1 MRTQYDKEIKKMKKA
16 MYSSKCDKSII
27 KSWIKSYE
35 KTLKN
40 KDKLIISYSQAKINL
55 RKIAEGLRQ
64 LDQVLSDRKEW
75 SPVKDNQYVN
85 LITMLKGLENEYYH
99 KLLIDENDAN
109 YNTRYHSMIELAC
122 KYNDFLHNRRRKDDS
137 VMLKSEVENLLNL
150 TDENLTDE
158 DLSDFEVSYFLSNKK
173 IEDLEGL
180 SVKEKQ
186 ELVSRV
192 YRVEFIGPIKGEIIK
207 MYETNNEEGAEAKAL
222 EFIEL
227 VTQ

>member
-16 MYSSKCDKSII
+16 MYSCKCDKAVV
-27 KSWIKSYE
+27 KSWLKSYE

-40 KDKLIISYSQAKINL
+40 KDKIIISYSQAKINL

-64 LDQVLSDRKEW
+64 LDQVLSNRKEW

-85 LITMLKGLENEYYH
+85 LITMLKALEDKYYH
-99 KLLIDENDAN
+99 ELLIDENDAN
-109 YNTRYHSMIELAC
+109 YNTRYHSMIELAF

-150 TDENLTDE
+150 TDENLLKE
-158 DLSDFEVSYFLSNKK
+158 DLSDFEVSYFLNNKDTA
-173 IEDLEGL
+173 DLEGL
-180 SVKEKQ
+180 SIREKQ

-192 YRVEFIGPIKGEIIK
+192 YRVEFVGPIKGEIVK
-207 MYETNNEEGAEAKAL
+207 MYETKKEEDAENKAL
-222 EFIEL
+222 QFIQL